1 MTIIAVGYFLLSIVV
16 LFLGTILLALFSG
29 VLAGHESGNLHT
41 GTAYLVAGLGSI
53 PYLLWGW
60 PSTFTILA
68 VLTLWTLV
76 GALLNKRDRDRDG

>member
-1 MTIIAVGYFLLSIVV
+1 MTITAVGHFMLSMVV
-16 LFLGTILLALFSG
+16 LFLGTILLAMFSG

-41 GTAYLVAGLGSI
+41 GTAYLVAGLGSL

-60 PSTFTILA
+60 QSTFAIMA

-76 GALLNKRDRDRDG
+76 GELLNIRDRGRDG